1 MHVRGAFPNMS
12 SLPGFPHDLSSYHSP
27 LCSTSGPH
35 PIPFKYV
42 HPTAPA
48 GAAAPVQD
56 YDELISSLPVKQTS
70 IPIRKYQNFW
80 FPEAHL
86 PGIMA
91 IRQHF
96 NPRPDDLF
104 LISFPKSGTT
114 WLKALAFATMTR
126 THYPL
131 DRHPLLSLNPHDVVP
146 FMDDLFVAGQAS
158 KLEALPSPRILATH
172 MPYSLLPD
180 SITGSGCRIIYICRD
195 PKDVVVSL
203 WHFSAKASAAKG
215 RECFPFDK
223 FFEMAC
229 EGDFPYSPIWDHS
242 LQYWKESLKRSEKVL
257 FLKYEE
263 MLEEPAANVKRLAEF
278 LGCPLSEEEEKEG
291 VVEKIISLCS
301 FEKLKSLDANK
312 KGSQG
317 IAVFKV
323 ANASFFRKGGIG
335 DWRNHASP
343 EMAQKLDGIVREK
356 LEGSGLTILGVE
368 EATAED

>member
-1 MHVRGAFPNMS
+1 MS
-12 SLPGFPHDLSSYHSP
+12 SLLPGFPHDLSSYHP
-27 LCSTSGPH
+27 LFSSSSNPH

-42 HPTAPA
+42 EALLHKANHSTTP
-48 GAAAPVQD
+48 AAAPVQD
-56 YDELISSLPVKQTS
+56 YDELISSLPVEQTS

-80 FPEAHL
+80 FPEGHL

-96 NPRPDDLF
+96 KPRPDDLF

-114 WLKALAFATMTR
+114 WLKALAFTTMTR

-146 FMDDLFVAGQAS
+146 FIDDLFAAGQAS

-172 MPYSLLPD
+172 MLYSLLPD
-180 SITGSGCRIIYICRD
+180 SITSSGCRIIYICRD
-195 PKDVVVSL
+195 PKDAVVSL
-203 WHFSAKASAAKG
+203 WHFSAKATAAK
-215 RECFPFDK
+215 RKECFPFDK

-229 EGDFPYSPIWDHS
+229 EGNFSYSPIWDHS
-242 LQYWKESLKRSEKVL
+242 LEYWKESLRRPEKVL

-263 MLEEPAANVKRLAEF
+263 MLEEPKANVKRLAEF
-278 LGCPLSEEEEKEG
+278 LGWPFSEEEEKGG
-291 VVEKIISLCS
+291 VVEEIITLCS
-301 FEKLKSLDANK
+301 FEKLKCLDVNK
-312 KGSQG
+312 KGCQEV
-317 IAVFKV
+317 AVFQV
-323 ANASFFRKGGIG
+323 ANDSFFRKGEVG

-356 LEGSGLTILGVE
+356 LEGSGLTIPGVE

>member
-1 MHVRGAFPNMS
+1 
-12 SLPGFPHDLSSYHSP
+12 
-27 LCSTSGPH
+27 
-35 PIPFKYV
+35 
-42 HPTAPA
+42 
-48 GAAAPVQD
+48 
-56 YDELISSLPVKQTS
+56 
-70 IPIRKYQNFW
+70 
-80 FPEAHL
+80 
-86 PGIMA
+86 MA

-172 MPYSLLPD
+172 MPYFLLPD
-180 SITGSGCRIIYICRD
+180 SITGSGCRIIYICCD

-242 LQYWKESLKRSEKVL
+242 LQYWKESLRRSEKVL

-291 VVEKIISLCS
+291 VVEEIISLCS

-356 LEGSGLTILGVE
+356 LEGSGLTIPGVE